1 MLRVSWD
8 FGCPDTVCLVIL
20 LILHPE
26 WNLPVVVSV
35 VLVFIMNVDQHV
47 LSSMALDIW
56 GHATISF
63 QEQING
69 LVPFILMLIYLLVTL
84 LILLID

>member
-8 FGCPDTVCLVIL
+8 FGCPDTVSLVIL

-56 GHATISF
+56 AHATISF